1 MDCLKG
7 LEVDTKD
14 LAVSFNVAGELNNTV
29 ITVFFVFL
37 FVVGCPILP
46 CYVYIYISDYQLV

>member
-46 CYVYIYISDYQLV
+46 CYVYIYQTIN